1 MGFLNNGFPRPG
13 SAPEGFNSHSV
24 EELDHIPSS
33 PEGFSFDFTSTNY
46 SSCIPSGLKALASIL
61 LKICAVS
68 PQALKALASVLSENL
83 RRIPSGPG
91 VFSLDFVYKF
101 APYPLD
107 VWRCTAKLAH
117 VAKIQ
122 SGPAQP
128 II

>member
-33 PEGFSFDFTSTNY
+33 PEGFSFDFTSTNN

-68 PQALKALASVLSENL
+68 PQALKALASVLLEHCAASPQALKAFGFCFVGNL
-83 RRIPSGPG
+83 RRIPSGPE
-91 VFSLDFVYKF
+91 
-101 APYPLD
+101 
-107 VWRCTAKLAH
+107 
-117 VAKIQ
+117 I
-122 SGPAQP
+122 
-128 II
+128 